1 MKKIGSYIFPITV
14 KEKKLT
20 EKKGK
25 KADSTG
31 GCSYHIKTLF
41 GIINWNGEDSKRFSR
56 LNKSI

>member
-31 GCSYHIKTLF
+31 GSSYQIKTLF

>member
-31 GCSYHIKTLF
+31 GCSYQIKTLF

-56 LNKSI
+56 LSKSI